1 MIITK
6 EIRQVEYEQEKA
18 LREKY
23 AAEEKAHPENYKPHP
38 EIATFI
44 SDEERIKIAEGKYVH
59 PGYERGKL
67 YPDEYSEYYQ
77 TAKESVEKLSKKE
90 LKKIAVENAYMH
102 IFLEKNRER
111 LAPKIDYRYLLNII
125 GHTFHFS
132 YAELSEKEKRKP
144 FKYLCS
150 KKRDNER
157 RNPDQAK

>member
-6 EIRQVEYEQEKA
+6 EVRQAEYEQEKT

-23 AAEEKAHPENYKPHP
+23 AAEEAAHPENYQPHP

-44 SDEERIKIAEGKYVH
+44 TDEERIKIAEGKYVH
-59 PGYERGKL
+59 PEYESGKL

-102 IFLEKNRER
+102 LFLEKNQER
-111 LAPKIDYRYLLNII
+111 LAPKIDYGYLLNII
-125 GHTFHFS
+125 AHTYHLS
-132 YAELSEKEKRKP
+132 YAELSEKEKKKL
-144 FKYLCS
+144 FGYLFT

-157 RNPDQAK
+157 RNTDQA